1 MCGILG
7 WLGRHEPEDIVR
19 FNAALDLLAHR
30 GPDDRG
36 VNVAPGVLLGHLF

>member
-7 WLGRHEPEDIVR
+7 WLGANVSNNLSN
-19 FNAALDLLAHR
+19 FNKALDLLNHR

-36 VNVAPGVLLGHLF
+36 VWQNKDILLGSIP